1 MEYYLD
7 TATPSEHPL
16 GDAALDQQAGHWRRY
31 RRARALHEVVGG
43 RHDT

>member
-16 GDAALDQQAGHWRRY
+16 GDAALDQQARHRRPY
-31 RRARALHEVVGG
+31 RRERALHEVAGG
-43 RHDT
+43 RYDT